1 MSGVNWRSYRYD
13 AFLVGTNLLLR
24 MPGHR
29 FRRALL
35 KHVAKFEIGQRCV
48 FQRGVRIS
56 SRGGVRI
63 GQNCNINH
71 GVLLDGGGGLV
82 IGSTVNIS
90 PEVLLLT
97 TEHDPT
103 HPTFRGRD
111 RQVVIGDR
119 AWIASRAIIL
129 PGTTIG
135 EGAVIAA
142 GAVTHGQIPPW
153 TIVAGNPARVVKSRP
168 REAQARLRYYQ
179 RFLH

>member
-13 AFLVGTNLLLR
+13 AFLVVINLLLR

-29 FRRALL
+29 FRRAILR
-35 KHVAKFEIGQRCV
+35 HVAKFEIGERCV

-82 IGSTVNIS
+82 IGSFVNIS
-90 PEVLLLT
+90 PEALLLT
-97 TEHDPT
+97 TEHDPDS
-103 HPTFRGRD
+103 PIFQGRGRP
-111 RQVVIGDR
+111 VAIGDR
-119 AWIASRAIIL
+119 TWISSRAIVL

-135 EGAVIAA
+135 EGAIVAA
-142 GAVTHGQIPPW
+142 GAVAHREVLPW
-153 TIVAGNPARVVKSRP
+153 AIVAGNPARVVRSRP
-168 REAQARLRYYQ
+168 NEAQAGLPYYQ